1 MPNQSAALDRYYH
14 EIQDVIL
21 SRQNPITGLVEKFK
35 YTQSP
40 LDALHAKYSTTTG
53 NTAPPPGMPWWV
65 SANGMVR

>member
-40 LDALHAKYSTTTG
+40 LDALHAK
-53 NTAPPPGMPWWV
+53 PPPGMPWWV